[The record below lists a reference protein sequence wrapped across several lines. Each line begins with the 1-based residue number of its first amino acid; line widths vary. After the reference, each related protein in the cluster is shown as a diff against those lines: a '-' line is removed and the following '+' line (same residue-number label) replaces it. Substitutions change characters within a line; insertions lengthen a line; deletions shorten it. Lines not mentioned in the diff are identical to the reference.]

1 MKIKKKKIGDIK
13 AENDLPTGSLDRW
26 RHGFVTTYGRW
37 LGTRDNMWVSNN
49 EECVDVMD
57 RCWSYIYGQRVLYK
71 IESIRDPVYVL
82 VRCALHTLLTLI
94 SIHICRPTK
103 SSKKC
108 EAASVTPL
116 WPHSQRL
123 LKPKGCTQT
132 LLASSS
138 RWISC
143 KIRSSSMERFGK
155 ALTGR

>member
-13 AENDLPTGSLDRW
+13 VQYDLPTGSLDRW
-26 RHGFVTTYGRW
+26 RHGLITTFGRW

-49 EECVDVMD
+49 EECVDSMNH
-57 RCWSYIYGQRVLYK
+57 CWSYIYGKKVPYN
-71 IESIRDPVYVL
+71 IEGIRDPVYVL
-82 VRCALHTLLTLI
+82 VRRALHALFTLI
-94 SIHICRPTK
+94 SIHICRSTK

-132 LLASSS
+132 LLAGSS

-143 KIRSSSMERFGK
+143 KIRPSSMEKFGK
-155 ALTGR
+155 ALTER